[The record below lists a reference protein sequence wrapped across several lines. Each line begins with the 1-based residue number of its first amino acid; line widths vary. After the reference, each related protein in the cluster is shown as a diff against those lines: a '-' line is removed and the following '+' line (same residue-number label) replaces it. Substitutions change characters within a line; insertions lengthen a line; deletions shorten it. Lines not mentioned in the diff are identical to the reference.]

1 MILFITIFFVIYG
14 LLNFYVYSKV
24 SSGLSL
30 PRGWR
35 ILLFAL
41 LFLNT
46 VSPAIWRTIDRLG
59 NTDLTLVTAFTSL
72 FLMGVVIYFFL
83 TSLVFDLI
91 GRITKL
97 SAGTRLKLTLLAT
110 VVLSIYS
117 HFETY
122 NLEVLRYEVTTPKI
136 PQGEDIKIL
145 HISDLHLG
153 PVMRDQRVNM
163 VREVYRREKP
173 DLIVA
178 TGDMVD
184 GNMRGH
190 DGLAKMLAQMKPPLG
205 KFAVLGNHEFYR
217 GYRQAIDFLERAGFK
232 ILRGEG
238 TPVGQ
243 YLFIAGVDDPAG
255 RRFGLEKE
263 TDEVRAVADAN
274 PERFIIFIKHQPRL
288 PDEVVKK
295 IDLFLG
301 GHTHGGVLF
310 FVGYTVL
317 RLMFFTDR
325 GITEIT
331 PGKYAIVSKGVGT
344 GGPPMRLLSP
354 PDVVVVTLKGSA
366 VNSEELAP

>member
-1 MILFITIFFVIYG
+1 MILFITLFFAIYG
-14 LLNFYVYSKV
+14 FLNFYVYRKV
-24 SSGLSL
+24 SSGLNL

-35 ILLFAL
+35 IALLGL

-46 VSPAIWRTIDRLG
+46 VSPVIWRTVDRLG

-72 FLMGVVIYFFL
+72 FMMGAVIYFFL
-83 TSLVFDLI
+83 TGLVLDLT
-91 GRITKL
+91 GRFTKL
-97 SAGTRLKLTLLAT
+97 SAEKRLKLTLLAT
-110 VVLSIYS
+110 AVLSIYS
-117 HFETY
+117 HLETY
-122 NLEVLRYEVTTPKI
+122 NLEVLRYEIVTPKI
-136 PQGEDIKIL
+136 PQGKEIKIL

-153 PVMRDQRVNM
+153 PVMREGRVRM
-163 VREVYRREKP
+163 VLEVYRRENP

-190 DGLAKMLAQMKPPLG
+190 DGLARMLAQMKPPIG
-205 KFAVLGNHEFYR
+205 KFVVLGNHEFYR
-217 GYRQAIDFLERAGFK
+217 GYRQAIDFLERAGFR

-238 TPVGQ
+238 TEVGDHL
-243 YLFIAGVDDPAG
+243 YIAGVDDPAG
-255 RRFGLEKE
+255 KRFGLLKE
-263 TDEVRAVADAN
+263 TDELSAVAGAGS
-274 PERFIIFIKHQPRL
+274 ERFIIFIKHQPRL
-288 PDEVVKK
+288 PDEVIKK

-310 FVGYTVL
+310 FVGYTIL

-325 GITEIT
+325 GITEIA